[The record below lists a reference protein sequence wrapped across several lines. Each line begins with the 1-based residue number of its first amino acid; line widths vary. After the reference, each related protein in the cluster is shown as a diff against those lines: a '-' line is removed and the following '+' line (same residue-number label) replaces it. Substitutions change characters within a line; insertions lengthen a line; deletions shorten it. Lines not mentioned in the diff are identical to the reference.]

1 MRKVCLVNIGDSR
14 EYGQI
19 DEGLGLASSGLEWIA
34 GVLKKNGC
42 DVNILDQSFNGLNDY
57 EVVKRIQTMAPD
69 IVGFNPLCSHRTR
82 VQDIALQVKK
92 VCENIITV
100 IGGYDATFL
109 PLERYAGIDYIVRG
123 RGELAMLELV
133 NVISD
138 ETRTRLVG
146 VATRILSGTEEHLEE
161 RAISLPLDQLP
172 IPYRSDD
179 YLREIVERNEP
190 VSLVASVGCDWDCAF
205 CSTPQMYPSGRQER
219 PLNDVLREIDEL
231 VSKGVKKFSFWDE
244 DFFGKRKPN
253 IARADEI
260 VQYIKNVK
268 YPDGSVG
275 GVITFSFMTS
285 PGMVLAERMGLL
297 PKWEGT
303 VNRIYIGIEGGCREA
318 LLNLGNKSCLN
329 PDTNAKAVSIIRQYQ
344 IGLQYGFIMFNPYSG
359 FEELENSAKF
369 LLDNELAATG
379 ISFLHRTRPYPGTEM
394 YSQLHN
400 EGLLI
405 DQVATGEVDVFKGLP
420 YYFKSDLEKGTN
432 IREFALA
439 MARVNSDRRLNEVE
453 QLVNEIDT
461 RFAAEGILREV
472 FESWETCHK
481 PMIPDDR
488 ALIRN
493 YRELRKDVGKLN
505 YDFFMQC
512 LEVFRDNEGKGIDEI
527 IGSYFG
533 ELDLMIAALNE
544 IKCRIPDVAESAK
557 NVPEQSRCVLY
568 AAKGKDRADFRGVCF
583 GAERM

>member
-34 GVLKKNGC
+34 GVLKENGC
-42 DVNILDQSFNGLNDY
+42 DVDILDQSFAGLSDY

-69 IVGFNPLCSHRTR
+69 IVGFNPLSSHRKR
-82 VQDIALQVKK
+82 VQDIALQVKQ
-92 VCENIITV
+92 VCENIVTV

-109 PLERYAGIDYIVRG
+109 PLDSYAGIDYIVRG

-133 NVISD
+133 NRISA
-138 ETRTRLVG
+138 ETRTRIAG
-146 VATRILSGTEEHLEE
+146 VATRILTGTEENLDE
-161 RAISLPLDQLP
+161 RAHSLPLDKLP
-172 IPYRSDD
+172 IPYRSDE
-179 YLREIVERNEP
+179 YLQEIVERNEP
-190 VSLVASVGCDWDCAF
+190 VSLVSSVGCDWNCAF

-219 PLNDVLREIDEL
+219 PLEDVLREIDEL

-244 DFFGKRKPN
+244 DFFGKRKQN
-253 IARADEI
+253 IERADRI
-260 VQYIKNVK
+260 VQHVKEAK

-275 GVITFSFMTS
+275 GVITFSFMTT

-329 PDTNAKAVSIIRQYQ
+329 PATNAKAVSIIRQYQ
-344 IGLQYGFIMFNPYSG
+344 IGFQYGFIMFNPYSS

-394 YSQLHN
+394 YAQLHN

-420 YYFKSDLEKGTN
+420 YYFKNYLEKGTN

-439 MARVNSDRRLNEVE
+439 MARVNSDRRLNDVE

-461 RFAAEGILREV
+461 RFAAKGILKQV
-472 FESWETCHK
+472 FDNGNGCFDN
-481 PMIPDDR
+481 MLPDER
-488 ALIRN
+488 VVMRN

-512 LEVFRDNEGKGIDEI
+512 LEVFRDNYGKGIDEI
-527 IGSYFG
+527 IDSYYG

-544 IKCRIPDVAESAK
+544 IKCRIPDVAESTK
-557 NVPEQSRCVLY
+557 SEPYQSRFVLY
-568 AAKGKDRADFRGVCF
+568 SAKGKDRTDF
-583 GAERM
+583 M